1 MHLSVAV
8 VDSAP
13 KWGDCLRRLWR
24 DADENARGETETVMF
39 GDIGVPELLIIFAI
53 ALIVFGPR
61 KLPELGSSVGQ
72 AIREFKKAVNEHL

>member
-1 MHLSVAV
+1 
-8 VDSAP
+8 
-13 KWGDCLRRLWR
+13 
-24 DADENARGETETVMF
+24 MF

-72 AIREFKKAVNEHL
+72 AIREFMKAMIE

>member
-1 MHLSVAV
+1 
-8 VDSAP
+8 
-13 KWGDCLRRLWR
+13 
-24 DADENARGETETVMF
+24 MF

-72 AIREFKKAVNEHL
+72 AIREFKKAMIE